1 MAGRAAAG
9 IGAFGVGAAG
19 IGAAEIRLFLHG
31 EKILAD
37 PSGLV

>member
-31 EKILAD
+31 ENILAD
-37 PSGLV
+37 TSGPV

>member
-19 IGAAEIRLFLHG
+19 IGAAEIPFLHG

-37 PSGLV
+37 TSGPV

>member
-19 IGAAEIRLFLHG
+19 IGAAEIRFLHG

-37 PSGLV
+37 PSGPV

>member
-37 PSGLV
+37 PSGPV